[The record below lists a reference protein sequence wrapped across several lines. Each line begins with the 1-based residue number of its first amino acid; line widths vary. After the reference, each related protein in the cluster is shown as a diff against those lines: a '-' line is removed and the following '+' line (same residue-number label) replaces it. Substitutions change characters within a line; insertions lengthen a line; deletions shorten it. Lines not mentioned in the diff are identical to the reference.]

1 MERAAEGP
9 KKLNV
14 LYGSRHIRSTRSGD
28 GISLLIAAV
37 GLRLVFIAPH
47 LEQGDHLR
55 HRQMS
60 AIMRMGS
67 SLPAIAPSFV
77 DPRLALWALVLNFAG
92 PLLRRRWHRAVVLD

>member
-1 MERAAEGP
+1 MSSKVR
-9 KKLNV
+9 LDS
-14 LYGSRHIRSTRSGD
+14 LSD

-60 AIMRMGS
+60 AILG
-67 SLPAIAPSFV
+67 
-77 DPRLALWALVLNFAG
+77 
-92 PLLRRRWHRAVVLD
+92 

>member
-60 AIMRMGS
+60 AIPQADG
-67 SLPAIAPSFV
+67 LIATCDCAEFCQS
-77 DPRLALWALVLNFAG
+77 AAGVLYFAG
-92 PLLRRRWHRAVVLD
+92 PLLRRRGHRTAVLD